1 MAVLYIYQVIFYH
14 PTGLSDETTSFSDE
28 TTVLS
33 DETTKLSDETTIQI
47 YNKKRKNKKINN
59 NKSGG
64 RSDGVDLNL
73 SFFS

>member
-47 YNKKRKNKKINN
+47 YNKKRKKEIIN
-59 NKSGG
+59 NKSGRRIG
-64 RSDGVDLNL
+64 DVDPNS